1 MTKSENS
8 CNILYQ
14 MVPYV
19 LGRDNMEDSQIVD
32 LHWERSENAMN
43 KHPRN
48 MGTHT
53 IFWNTKLNPHYYSFA

>member
-1 MTKSENS
+1 MTKFVQYFISNGA
-8 CNILYQ
+8 LYF
-14 MVPYV
+14 
-19 LGRDNMEDSQIVD
+19 GGDKMEDSQIVD
-32 LHWERSENAMN
+32 LYWERSENAMN

>member
-1 MTKSENS
+1 MTKSENL

-19 LGRDNMEDSQIVD
+19 LGGDNMEDSQIVD

-53 IFWNTKLNPHYYSFA
+53 IF